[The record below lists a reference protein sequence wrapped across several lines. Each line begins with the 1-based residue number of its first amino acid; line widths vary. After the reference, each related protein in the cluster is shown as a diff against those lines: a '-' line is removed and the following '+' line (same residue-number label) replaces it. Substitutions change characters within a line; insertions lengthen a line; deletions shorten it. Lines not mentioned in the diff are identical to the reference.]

1 MPDLAEHEEL
11 LNRCRA
17 SGDSDGMLAQ
27 YIQLIGLC
35 LKLGS
40 ADSAFNAY
48 ERMQADGL
56 SDRLPPSLAL
66 RMARQMERKDLFDA
80 AAALYERLYADTDAE
95 PASFQAILS
104 HAYLALRTRQKA
116 LALSLFRAAARS
128 KFPHYEFQA
137 VIEHGLSQA
146 EALPE

>member
-1 MPDLAEHEEL
+1 MPDIAEHEEL
-11 LNRCRA
+11 LSTYRV
-17 SGDSDGMLAQ
+17 SGDSEGMLAE
-27 YIQLIGLC
+27 YIRLIGLC
-35 LKLGS
+35 LKQGS
-40 ADSAFNAY
+40 ADTAFNAY

-66 RMARQMERKDLFDA
+66 RMARQMERKDLLDA

-95 PASFQAILS
+95 PASFQAVLS
-104 HAYLALRTRQKA
+104 HAYLALRTKQKT
-116 LALSLFRAAARS
+116 LALSLFRAASRS